1 MPFLEFKANVY
12 SLLHN
17 VPCSDTEQMA
27 FEFVVTEVWLQ
38 AINNHL
44 NEKVTSAFQCQ
55 SHVTFIRRRKLLKM
69 CEGFHFSPN

>member
-1 MPFLEFKANVY
+1 MPFLEFKANVH

-44 NEKVTSAFQCQ
+44 NEKVTSAF
-55 SHVTFIRRRKLLKM
+55 
-69 CEGFHFSPN
+69 